1 MNNYSDGNVFDPV
14 PLSDR
19 LKHLEKKIDTLN
31 MTLCRIEKLLQK
43 IDPIL
48 TLVSKLPTLK

>member
-1 MNNYSDGNVFDPV
+1 MNSYSDGNVFDPV

-43 IDPIL
+43 TDPVL